1 MKFNTQLFRFSCSLL
16 VCLSLLISL
25 SSANIQDTKK
35 RIVFFGDSITAG
47 YGLSTEQAFPAL
59 IQQKLDSSEMSYEVI
74 NAGLSGETS
83 AGGLGRI
90 DWILRSKP
98 DIFILELGGN
108 DGLRGLSLDETEKNL
123 TEMVKRVRAKNPD
136 VVVILA
142 GMQIPPNLGQDYT
155 GRFKNIF
162 AKVAKSTK
170 AELIPFLL
178 ENVGGYPE
186 LNLPDGIHPNE
197 KGHRIVAETVWND
210 IRKHLH

>member
-1 MKFNTQLFRFSCSLL
+1 MKFNTQLFRISCTLVVSLG
-16 VCLSLLISL
+16 LLISL
-25 SSANIQDTKK
+25 SSANTQDNKK

-47 YGLSTEQAFPAL
+47 YGLSPEQAFPAL
-59 IQQKLDSSEMSYEVI
+59 IQQKLDSSDMAYEVV

-98 DIFILELGGN
+98 DIFVLELGGN

-123 TEMVKRVRAKNPD
+123 TEMVSRVRTKNPD
-136 VVVILA
+136 AVVILA

-155 GRFKNIF
+155 TRFKDLF

-170 AELIPFLL
+170 SELIPFLL

-186 LNLPDGIHPNE
+186 LNLADGIHPNV

-210 IRKHLH
+210 IRKYLN

>member
-1 MKFNTQLFRFSCSLL
+1 MKISRHFFRFACSFI
-16 VCLSLLISL
+16 VCFGLLISL

-47 YGLSTEQAFPAL
+47 YGLSPDQAFPAL
-59 IQQKLDSSEMSYEVI
+59 IQQKLDSNGMAYEVI

-108 DGLRGLSLDETEKNL
+108 DGLRGLSLAETEKNL
-123 TEMVKRVRAKNPD
+123 AEMVKRVRAKNPD
-136 VVVILA
+136 AVVILA

-155 GRFKNIF
+155 GRFKDLF
-162 AKVAKSTK
+162 AKVAKSSKT
-170 AELIPFLL
+170 ELIPFLL

-186 LNLPDGIHPNE
+186 LNLSDGIHPNE

-210 IRKHLH
+210 IKKYLD